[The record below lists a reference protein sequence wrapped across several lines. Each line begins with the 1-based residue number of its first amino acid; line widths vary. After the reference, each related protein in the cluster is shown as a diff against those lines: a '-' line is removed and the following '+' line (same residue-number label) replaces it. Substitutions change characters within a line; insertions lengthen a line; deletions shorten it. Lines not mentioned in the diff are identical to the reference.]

1 MSSIVT
7 FYSYKGGVGRSMA
20 LANIAVLLARRGQ
33 RVLAVD
39 WDLEA
44 PGLERYF
51 SYFPIEIHGTGLL
64 SMFTAAAKGVHPD
77 YRDFICEVSCDAK
90 HSIAFLPSGRDQDR
104 EYANNLESFDWADFF
119 RNKDGGRFVE
129 DLRTRWREDFDIAL
143 IDSRTGLSDTG
154 GICTI
159 QLPDIVVA
167 MFTANH
173 QSLYGT
179 RDVLRLAQHAR
190 QALAYDRMP
199 LTALPLPARFGT
211 RAEFSEA
218 QEWLERFEEALQEFF
233 DDWLPR
239 TMRAKQVLERIKVP
253 QVDYFA
259 FGEKLAVVEQ
269 GTTDPEGMGFV
280 YDKVATLLTSNFAD
294 IEAVVGHDV
303 MQEQEAVK
311 KHKSRKP
318 GPAKSTTND
327 YHYDIFVS
335 YDHRT
340 LVAES
345 AQAIVSGLRSELEL
359 YLSDVKIFFDVT
371 EIYPAVAWA
380 DEIRDA
386 LLHSKMLL
394 AIVTPVYFQ
403 SSFAVTEFLT
413 FSRRSDLVGKELIL
427 PIVLRGHDFPD
438 YFFERYAY
446 ADLSKLVVTGRRY
459 TKTGE
464 FQLQIRNLAS
474 RIIELLEEIPPF
486 DPDWPEVSG
495 DEAEAIILKSRP
507 NPFPSLPRL

>member
-20 LANIAVLLARRGQ
+20 LANIAVLLARRGL

-51 SYFPIEIHGTGLL
+51 SYFPIEIRGTGLL
-64 SMFTAAAKGVHPD
+64 SMFIGAAKGGGAD
-77 YRDFICEVSCDAK
+77 YKDFICEVNCDAD
-90 HSIAFLPSGRDQDR
+90 HPLSFLPSGRDQDS

-119 RNKDGGRFVE
+119 RNKNGGRFVE
-129 DLRTRWREDFDIAL
+129 DLRTRWRKDFDIVL

-211 RAEFSEA
+211 RAEFTEA
-218 QEWLERFEEALQEFF
+218 QDWLKRFEEALQEFF

-259 FGEKLAVVEQ
+259 FGEKLAVMEQ
-269 GTTDPEGMGFV
+269 GTNDPEGMGFV
-280 YDKVATLLTSNFAD
+280 YDKVATLLTSDFAD

-303 MQEQEAVK
+303 IQEQKAAK
-311 KHKSRKP
+311 KRRSKVP
-318 GPAKSTTND
+318 PPIKSTTED
-327 YHYDIFVS
+327 YRYDIFVS
-335 YDHRT
+335 FGHST
-340 LVAES
+340 LLVET
-345 AQAIVSGLRSELEL
+345 AQEIISHLRSELEL
-359 YLSDVKIFFDVT
+359 YMSEVEIFFDVT
-371 EIYPAVAWA
+371 ELSPSTVFAEQVR
-380 DEIRDA
+380 EA
-386 LLHSKMLL
+386 LLHSKLLL
-394 AIVTPVYFQ
+394 ALVTPVYFQ
-403 SSFAVTEFLT
+403 NKFSTAEFLT
-413 FSRRSDLVGKELIL
+413 FKRRSDLAGTPLIL
-427 PIVLRGHDFPD
+427 PVVLSGHDFPE
-438 YFFERYAY
+438 FFNQYQY
-446 ADLSKLVVTGRRY
+446 TDLSDVMLSGRRSVRSRD
-459 TKTGE
+459 
-464 FQLQIRNLAS
+464 FQLRIRELAS
-474 RIIELLEEIPPF
+474 LTVKLLEGAPPF
-486 DPDWPEVSG
+486 NPNWPEVSL
-495 DEAEAIILKSRP
+495 EVAEASINKSRP
-507 NPFPSLPRL
+507 FPIPRF